1 MCIDFEEILV
11 GIIMHTIAQIYKRV
25 IALDLSK
32 YFVFAHFLQNEWMEF
47 NKGLYTL
54 RYWQDLGWDCFDK
67 LYNKCRHINTL
78 QY

>member
-1 MCIDFEEILV
+1 MTNVKILFLLNILRMNGWNLTKFVMCIDFEEILV

-54 RYWQDLGWDCFDK
+54 RY
-67 LYNKCRHINTL
+67 
-78 QY
+78 